1 MDTISR
7 RFRKKRS
14 KNDDSAV
21 KLRMSTQ
28 PIERSFQDPDA
39 SFFLFGPRGTGK
51 STWLRERFP
60 EAVWIDLLKADEHRE
75 YAARPERLRERLA
88 ASPAAETVVIDEV
101 QKVPELLDVVH
112 ELIESQGSPRRF
124 ILTGSSARKLRRGG
138 VNLLAGRALLR
149 HLHPFLASELGAK
162 RFDLA
167 KALRLGMLPLVLA
180 AEKPEDVLKAYV
192 GLYLREEV
200 QSEGIVRNL
209 GDFSRFLEAISFYH
223 AAMLNLSDVAREC
236 QVSRTTVEGYLSV
249 LEDLLL
255 AMRLQVFTRRT
266 KRQLVARPKLYW
278 FDAGVFTS
286 MRPTGPLDRSQEIA
300 GAALEGLVAQHLRA
314 WNDYS
319 GSDHQLAYWRTRA
332 GSEVDFVVYGP
343 AGFWAFEVKHATK
356 IRPRDLRSL
365 RAFGD
370 DYPEAQLRLLYRG
383 HEPLEI
389 SGVRCLP
396 CESYLLQVVP
406 GKPLP

>member
-1 MDTISR
+1 MTIIR
-7 RFRKKRS
+7 RFFEGPGS
-14 KNDDSAV
+14 
-21 KLRMSTQ
+21 
-28 PIERSFQDPDA
+28 

-60 EAVWIDLLKADEHRE
+60 EAVWIDLLMPEEHRE

-88 ASPAAETVVIDEV
+88 ASPDAESVVIDEI

-112 ELIESQGSPRRF
+112 ELIESRRPPPRF

-149 HLHPFLASELGAK
+149 YLHPFLASELGAE

-167 KALRLGMLPLVLA
+167 RALRLGMLPLVWA
-180 AEKPEDVLKAYV
+180 AEEPEEVLKAYV

-200 QSEGIVRNL
+200 QLEGIVRNL
-209 GDFSRFLEAISFYH
+209 GDFSRFLEAISFSH
-223 AAMLNLSDVAREC
+223 AAVLNLSDVARDC
-236 QVSRTTVEGYLSV
+236 QVSRTTVEGYLGV

-255 AMRLQVFTRRT
+255 AMRLPVFTRRAR
-266 KRQLVARPKLYW
+266 RQLVARPKLYW
-278 FDAGVFTS
+278 FDAGVFAS
-286 MRPTGPLDRSQEIA
+286 VRPTGPLDRWQEIG

-314 WNDYS
+314 WIDYS
-319 GSDHQLAYWRTRA
+319 GGEHQLAYWRTRA

-343 AGFWAFEVKHATK
+343 AGFWAIEVKHAAT

-365 RAFGD
+365 RAFGQ

-383 HEPLEI
+383 REPLEI

-406 GKPLP
+406 GEPLP